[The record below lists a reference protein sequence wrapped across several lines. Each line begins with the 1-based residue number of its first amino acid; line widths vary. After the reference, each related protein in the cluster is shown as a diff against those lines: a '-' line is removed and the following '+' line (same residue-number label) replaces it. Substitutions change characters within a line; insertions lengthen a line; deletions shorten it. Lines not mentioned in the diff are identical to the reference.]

1 MFINHTNHSSQYWSD
16 EQLVAARQYGD
27 IIDMPFPRIDPLAS
41 TKDIAQLAQDY
52 AGRIIALHPTA
63 VLCQGEFIYC
73 HALVERL
80 LAVGITVLAATS
92 ERVVEESYHDG
103 VNEKTVNFRF
113 VRFREYFR

>member
-41 TKDIAQLAQDY
+41 TKDIARLAQDY
-52 AGRIIALHPTA
+52 AGRIIVLHPTA

-113 VRFREYFR
+113 VQFREYCR

>member
-1 MFINHTNHSSQYWSD
+1 MFINHTNHSSKYWSD
-16 EQLVAARQYGD
+16 EQLVAARQYGNV
-27 IIDMPFPRIDPLAS
+27 IDMPFPRIDPLAS

-73 HALVERL
+73 HVLVERL

-103 VNEKTVNFRF
+103 INEKTVNFRF
-113 VRFREYFR
+113 AQFREYCR

>member
-1 MFINHTNHSSQYWSD
+1 MFINHTNHSSKYWSD

-41 TKDIAQLAQDY
+41 TKDIVQLSQDY

-80 LAVGITVLAATS
+80 LSVGITVLAATS
-92 ERVVEESYHDG
+92 ERVVEESYHYG

-113 VRFREYFR
+113 VRFREYCR